1 VKGEIDMEWQ
11 VILALMIAIP
21 IILFPAAFI
30 WYLNIGGIYAA
41 IKEGKLKVFEP
52 IARAMRIGLAVIVP
66 VAAYALLIW
75 FFLGSFGWQVALALA
90 LALPIILVPAA
101 LIWYINIGGI
111 YAAIKEARARKIVLG
126 KRQFK
131 VLAAAIV
138 RRIRIGLAVIV
149 PVGVYA
155 SLIWFFL
162 GNFGWQVALAIGL
175 ALPIVLFVPVLVWA
189 AVVSGLYLVAR
200 DALRRR
206 AIAPRRRAVG
216 TAEEPVLHRIT

>member
-1 VKGEIDMEWQ
+1 MEWQ
-11 VILALMIAIP
+11 VILALVLVIP

-30 WYLNIGGIYAA
+30 WYL
-41 IKEGKLKVFEP
+41 
-52 IARAMRIGLAVIVP
+52 
-66 VAAYALLIW
+66 
-75 FFLGSFGWQVALALA
+75 
-90 LALPIILVPAA
+90 
-101 LIWYINIGGI
+101 NIGGI

-131 VLAAAIV
+131 VLAAAIG
-138 RRIRIGLAVIV
+138 RAMRIGLAVIV
-149 PVGVYA
+149 PVTVYA
-155 SLIWFFL
+155 LLIWFFL
-162 GNFGWQVALAIGL
+162 GNFGWQVALAVAL

-216 TAEEPVLHRIT
+216 TAEEPALRMIT